1 MNPSP
6 LAPFPLPIAVSLGD
20 PAGVGPELLA
30 AAWATRRETG
40 LMPFFVVG
48 SRAVIEAAGR
58 LRGIPVPVRVIAAP
72 HEAMAVFGEALPVLD
87 LGDADYTPGIPGEP
101 GAQLALRSLEMATGL
116 VRGGAA
122 AALMTA
128 PVSKVRLSKI
138 GFAYPGQTEF
148 VAQACGVMAKN
159 AVMMLAGP
167 SLRVVPVT
175 VHVPLGEVP
184 GMLTCEL
191 IRNRAAIAA
200 LALVRDFGI
209 ARPRLAVTGLNPHAG
224 EDGRMG
230 HEDADTIAPAV
241 EALRAAGIDARG
253 PLPAD
258 TMFHAEAR
266 RSYDAAICM
275 YHDQALIPM
284 KALDFDEGVNVTLGL
299 PMVRTSPDHGT
310 AFDIAGKGG
319 AAKGGARANATIAA
333 LRMAAEIAARR
344 ALAA

>member
-1 MNPSP
+1 MTAVLPP
-6 LAPFPLPIAVSLGD
+6 WPQPIAASLGD

-30 AAWATRRETG
+30 AAWATRRETN
-40 LMPFFVVG
+40 LTPFFVVG
-48 SRAVIEAAGR
+48 SRVVIEAAGK
-58 LRGIPVPVRVIAAP
+58 LRGIPVPVRVISAP
-72 HEAMAVFGEALPVLD
+72 HEALAAFGEALPVLD
-87 LGDADYTPGIPGEP
+87 LGDAAYTPGNPGEP
-101 GAQLALRSLEMATGL
+101 GAQLALRALEIAAGL

-128 PVSKVRLSKI
+128 PVAKVRLAKI

-148 VAQACGVMAKN
+148 VAQACGVLARN

-167 SLRVVPVT
+167 SLKVVPVT
-175 VHVPLGEVP
+175 VHVPLSEVP

-200 LALVRDFGI
+200 HALVRDFGI
-209 ARPRLAVTGLNPHAG
+209 AHPRLAVTGLNPHAG

-230 HEDADTIAPAV
+230 LEDAQVIAPAV

-266 RSYDAAICM
+266 RAYDVAICM

-284 KALDFDEGVNVTLGL
+284 KALDFDEGVNVTVGL
-299 PMVRTSPDHGT
+299 PLVRTSPDHGT
-310 AFDIAGKGG
+310 AFDIAGKGV
-319 AAKGGARANATIAA
+319 ARANATIAA

>member
-1 MNPSP
+1 MTATLSP
-6 LAPFPLPIAVSLGD
+6 WPLPIAASLGD

-30 AAWATRRETG
+30 AAWASRRETG
-40 LMPFFVVG
+40 LAPFFVVG
-48 SRAVIEAAGR
+48 SHAVIVAAGTT
-58 LRGIPVPVRVIAAP
+58 RGISVPVQAIASP
-72 HEAMAVFGEALPVLD
+72 NEALAVFAHALPVLD
-87 LGDADYTPGIPGEP
+87 LGPAEYTPGSPGEP
-101 GAQLALRSLEMATGL
+101 GAQLALRALEIATGL
-116 VRGGAA
+116 VRSGAA

-128 PVSKVRLSKI
+128 PVAKARLAKI

-148 VAQACGVMAKN
+148 VAQACGVLPKN

-175 VHVPLGEVP
+175 VHVPLSEVP
-184 GMLTCEL
+184 GLLTCEL

-200 LALVRDFGI
+200 GALVRDFGI
-209 ARPRLAVTGLNPHAG
+209 AQPRLAVAGLNPHAG

-230 HEDADTIAPAV
+230 HEDMDVIAPAV
-241 EALRAAGIDARG
+241 EALRQAGIDARG
-253 PLPAD
+253 PLAAD
-258 TMFHAEAR
+258 TMFHAVAR

-275 YHDQALIPM
+275 YHDQALIPL

-310 AFDIAGKGG
+310 AFDIAGKGV
-319 AAKGGARANATIAA
+319 ARANATIAA

>member
-1 MNPSP
+1 MTV
-6 LAPFPLPIAVSLGD
+6 LLPIAASLGD

-30 AAWATRRETG
+30 AAWASRRETG
-40 LMPFFVVG
+40 LAPFFVVG
-48 SRAVIEAAGR
+48 SRTVIEAAGR
-58 LRGIPVPVRVIAAP
+58 LRGISVPVQAIGAP
-72 HEAMAVFGEALPVLD
+72 HEAIAVFAHVLPVID
-87 LGDADYTPGIPGEP
+87 LGDAAYTPGQPGEP
-101 GAQLALRSLEMATGL
+101 GAQLALRALEIATGL

-122 AALMTA
+122 AALMTG
-128 PVSKVRLSKI
+128 PVAKARLANI

-148 VAQACGVMAKN
+148 VAQACGVLPKN

-184 GMLTCEL
+184 GLLTCEL

-200 LALVRDFGI
+200 SALVRDFGI

-230 HEDADTIAPAV
+230 HEDADVIAPAV
-241 EALRAAGIDARG
+241 AALRQAGIDARG

-266 RSYDAAICM
+266 RGYDAAICM

-310 AFDIAGKGG
+310 AFDIAGKGS
-319 AAKGGARANATIAA
+319 ARANATIAA

-344 ALAA
+344 ALCA

>member
-1 MNPSP
+1 
-6 LAPFPLPIAVSLGD
+6 
-20 PAGVGPELLA
+20 
-30 AAWATRRETG
+30 
-40 LMPFFVVG
+40 
-48 SRAVIEAAGR
+48 
-58 LRGIPVPVRVIAAP
+58 
-72 HEAMAVFGEALPVLD
+72 
-87 LGDADYTPGIPGEP
+87 
-101 GAQLALRSLEMATGL
+101 
-116 VRGGAA
+116 
-122 AALMTA
+122 
-128 PVSKVRLSKI
+128 VSKVRLSKI

-148 VAQACGVMAKN
+148 VAHACGVMAKN

-241 EALRAAGIDARG
+241 EALRATGIDARG